1 MNLNVFHFIG
11 PIKNSVTNP
20 EKITHKNKTVEVRWR
35 AVEVEKEIKSL
46 HYDVLC
52 CNETCNQNCTNV
64 IYEPRQN
71 NLTEPFV
78 RILNLQPGYQYKLRV
93 YPKTA
98 IYKFIDKRNWNY
110 TDIDIKFP
118 PKGRYTRV
126 RITKGTCQP
135 LI

>member
-1 MNLNVFHFIG
+1 VFYLKG
-11 PIKNSVTNP
+11 PIKNFVTKLENIIY
-20 EKITHKNKTVEVRWR
+20 ETITQVEVRWR
-35 AVEVEKEIKSL
+35 AVNVEKELNHSL
-46 HYDVLC
+46 RYDVQC
-52 CNETCNQNCTNV
+52 FRCYETCYQACKNV
-64 IYEPRQN
+64 TYEPRQN
-71 NLTEPFV
+71 NLTDPFV

-118 PKGRYTRV
+118 TTGTYTRV
-126 RITKGTCQP
+126 HITKGTCQP